1 MQKLS
6 RSICSFIFLL
16 IFFACNEEEAPKPAD
31 PDDCLAMTASS
42 VGEPID
48 GEYII
53 TLPGESSDGRI
64 AEAAARL
71 LKETGI
77 SPIKIKEQISGNSLH
92 FLMSLTREEAN
103 KIANENRKIH
113 IEPDRTISICGC
125 LTVVEPRLVTWNVD
139 RVGYGDGTGKTAW
152 VMDTGID
159 LDHPDLTTDKS
170 RSQSFITDNPSPE
183 DDNGHGTHVAGI
195 IGAKNNSIGTLGVAS
210 GATLVSL
217 KILDNEGNGRLSSAL
232 KALAYLKTNGKA
244 GDVVNISLTLN
255 EISESLESEIRS
267 LAAKGLYIAIAAG
280 NDKKDAGT
288 FSPARTAG
296 ANIYTVSAVDSLN
309 RFASFSNF
317 GKDVID
323 YAAPGVRIL
332 STYIDGKYAIISG
345 TSMASPHVS
354 GLLLINNGK
363 INSNGFAEN
372 DPDGQADAIAH
383 Q

>member
-1 MQKLS
+1 L
-6 RSICSFIFLL
+6 IFLL
-16 IFFACNEEEAPKPAD
+16 TLFACTQEETPEPTE
-31 PDDCLAMTASS
+31 PDDCLAMKSS
-42 VGEPID
+42 STGDVIP

-53 TLPGESSDGRI
+53 TFPDESSDGRM
-64 AEAAARL
+64 AEAGANVL
-71 LKETGI
+71 NKMGI
-77 SPIKIKEQISGNSLH
+77 SPEKIKGKISGNNLH
-92 FLMSLTREEAN
+92 LVMSLTDEEAI
-103 KIANENRKIH
+103 KIANSKDKIR
-113 IEPDRTISICGC
+113 IEPDRITSICGC
-125 LTVVEPRLVTWNVD
+125 LTVVEPRLVTWNVEK
-139 RVGYGDGTGKTAW
+139 VGYGDGTGKTAW

-159 LDHPDLTTDKS
+159 FDHPDLTTDKS
-170 RSQSFITDNPSPE
+170 RSQSFITDNSSPE

-195 IGAKNNSIGTLGVAS
+195 IGANNNSIGTLGVAS

-255 EISESLESEIRS
+255 EISQSLETEIQS
-267 LAAKGLYIAIAAG
+267 LAAKGLFIAIAAG

-296 ANIYTVSAVDSLN
+296 TNIYTVSAVDSLN

-332 STYIDGKYAIISG
+332 STYKDGKYAIISG
-345 TSMASPHVS
+345 TSMASPHVA
-354 GLLLINNGK
+354 GLLLVNKGK

-372 DPDGQADAIAH
+372 DPDGKADALAH